1 MYLILTLVVVIIFFI
16 LDYLFHLYHKEKFR
30 NKFPKNILPPLNENI
45 ELPIINKNNEINKTI
60 YRTYYDL
67 DKISLFQ
74 KAIDTTQKNMT
85 SYKQVYYD
93 DNDIENFI
101 AENYSERI
109 LRAYR
114 AINPDYGPAR
124 ADFFRY
130 LVIYKY
136 GGIYLDIKSAI
147 LANIEEEIINNS
159 DKLLISKGRDSFLN
173 YPNNFGFI
181 PILNNSFDW
190 SDFSGIKYGEYN
202 NWHIIAPAG
211 HPVLGKVIQQ
221 IVSNIEY
228 GLDKMEEYKNGEYS
242 VLALT
247 GPLVYTK
254 IIEKYKKDNVVIYPP
269 RLNNKVTY
277 SLENH
282 KNKGSKKHYSQV
294 ENKQILRWIV

>member
-1 MYLILTLVVVIIFFI
+1 MYLLLFVVIMVIFI

-30 NKFPKNILPPLNENI
+30 NKFPKNIIPPMDESV
-45 ELPIINKNNEINKTI
+45 ELPSINKNNEINKTI

-67 DKISLFQ
+67 NKINLFQ
-74 KAIDTTQKNMT
+74 KAIDITQKNMP

-93 DNDIENFI
+93 DDDIEKFI
-101 AENYSERI
+101 TDNYSKRI
-109 LRAYR
+109 LDAYQ

-136 GGIYLDIKSAI
+136 GGIYLDIKSVI
-147 LANIEEEIINNS
+147 LANIEKEITNNS
-159 DKLLISKGRDSFLN
+159 DKLLVSKGRDSFLN

-181 PILNNSFDW
+181 PIFNNKFDW
-190 SDFSGIKYGEYN
+190 SDFSGIKFGEYN

-211 HPVLGKVIQQ
+211 HPVLGKIIQQ

-228 GLDKMEEYKNGEYS
+228 GLNRMEEYENGEYS

-247 GPLVYTK
+247 GPLLFTR
-254 IIEKYKKDNVVIYPP
+254 IIEKYKKEDVIIFPP
-269 RLNNKVTY
+269 RLNNKIKY

-282 KNKGSKKHYSQV
+282 KNKGNKKHYSLV
-294 ENKQILRWIV
+294 ENKQILRWII

>member
-1 MYLILTLVVVIIFFI
+1 MYLIIALAVVIIFLI

-30 NKFPKNILPPLNENI
+30 NKFPKNIIPPLDESI
-45 ELPIINKNNEINKTI
+45 ELPAMNKNNEINKTI

-67 DKISLFQ
+67 DKIGLFQ
-74 KAIDTTQKNMT
+74 KAIDTTQKNMP

-93 DNDIENFI
+93 DNDIEKFI
-101 AENYSERI
+101 TDHYSERI
-109 LRAYR
+109 LRAYQ
-114 AINPDYGPAR
+114 AINPDYGPAK

-136 GGIYLDIKSAI
+136 GGIYLDIKSVI
-147 LANIEEEIINNS
+147 LANIEEEIINNK
-159 DKLLISKGRDSFLN
+159 DKLLISKGRDGFLN

-181 PILNNSFDW
+181 PMLNNGFDW

-211 HPVLGKVIQQ
+211 HSVLGRVIQQ

-228 GLDKMEEYKNGEYS
+228 GLDKMEEYENGEYS

-254 IIEKYKKDNVVIYPP
+254 IIEKYKKDDVVIYPP
-269 RLNNKVTY
+269 RLNNKVKY
-277 SLENH
+277 RLENH
-282 KNKGSKKHYSQV
+282 KNKGSKQHYSQV
-294 ENKQILRWIV
+294 KNKQILRWVV